1 MVSSHFFS
9 HPEHS
14 NPNLPPGESGENKP
28 WFAPYQNSKNIGF
41 CILDGELRYEF
52 INDVL
57 AGINGIPVA
66 AHIGQPLRQIVPNL
80 ADQIEPSVR
89 HVLTSGQPVPHVEII
104 GLRPGRTS
112 VGRWIDHFYP
122 IKDETGAV
130 RKVGIMVFE
139 NLQSA
144 DSDKDIAQDAPTMGL
159 GLERLEA
166 LFDLNALIASNWE
179 MEQLFLRISTRLRPL
194 LHHEYFS
201 YALCDSE
208 ASALVYQAIEFPVG
222 NSVTS
227 GSQSTVEY
235 SPCER
240 AFHEGKTRVFSM
252 SDVVEFAEPPKN
264 RLLEEGLRSICCVPL
279 LRPAGPLGVLSL
291 GSTRENAFS
300 TDDLKFL
307 EAVAAEL
314 ALAIDARRAV
324 QTADFLKKKL
334 EQERKYLEQEIQ
346 AEGLFAEII
355 GSSASM
361 KRVLGQVQ
369 TVADSHATILILG
382 ETGTGKELIARAI
395 HRTSKVKNGPFIK
408 LNCAAIP
415 TGLLESE
422 LFGHERG
429 AFTGAISQKL
439 GRMELAD
446 GGTLFLDE
454 IGEIPLELQPKLL
467 RVLQDQEFERLGS
480 NRTIRVN
487 VRLVAATNRNL
498 EEEVAR
504 HQFRS
509 DLFYRLNVFP
519 IRIPPLR
526 ERREDIPALVRNF
539 VQKFAVRMGRKIESV
554 PSETMEALSQS
565 PWPGNV
571 RELENLIERSVI
583 LTQGSV
589 LRVPLSEFRESTN
602 KGETQASHTLDE
614 AEREHIIRVLRE
626 THGVI
631 SGPEG
636 AAARL
641 GLKRTTLHSKMQRL
655 GINRSDY
662 NKFLG

>member
-1 MVSSHFFS
+1 M
-9 HPEHS
+9 
-14 NPNLPPGESGENKP
+14 PPGESGENKP
-28 WFAPYQNSKNIGF
+28 WFAPYQNSKHIGF

-52 INDVL
+52 INEVL

-66 AHIGQPLRQIVPNL
+66 AHIGQPLRRIIPNL

-89 HVLTSGQPVPHVEII
+89 HVLATGQPVPHVEIV

-112 VGRWIDHFYP
+112 VRRWVDHFYP

-144 DSDKDIAQDAPTMGL
+144 DSDEDIAQDAPSMGL

-179 MEQLFLRISTRLRPL
+179 MEQLFLRISTQLRPL

-208 ASALVYQAIEFPVG
+208 ASALVHQAIESPLRK
-222 NSVTS
+222 SVFS
-227 GSQSTVEY
+227 GAQSTVEY

-240 AFHEGKTRVFSM
+240 AFHERRTRIFSM

-264 RLLEEGLRSICCVPL
+264 RLFEQGLKSMCCVPL
-279 LRPAGPLGVLSL
+279 LRPSGPLGVLSL

-300 TDDLKFL
+300 TNDLKFL

-314 ALAIDARRAV
+314 ALAIDARRAI
-324 QTADFLKKKL
+324 QDANFLKKKL

-369 TVADSHATILILG
+369 TVADSHATVLILG

-429 AFTGAISQKL
+429 AFTGAISQKI

-446 GGTLFLDE
+446 GGTFFLDE
-454 IGEIPLELQPKLL
+454 VGEIPLELQPKLL

-498 EEEVAR
+498 EDEVAR
-504 HQFRS
+504 HRFRS

-519 IRIPPLR
+519 IRLPPLR
-526 ERREDIPALVRNF
+526 ERQEDIPDLVRYF
-539 VQKFAVRMGRKIESV
+539 VHKFATRMGRNIQSV
-554 PSETMEALSQS
+554 PKETMEALSQWT
-565 PWPGNV
+565 WPGNV
-571 RELENLIERSVI
+571 RELENLMERSVI
-583 LTQGSV
+583 LSQGTA
-589 LRVPLSEFRESTN
+589 LRVPLSELREPVN
-602 KGETQASHTLDE
+602 KVGSSESHTLDA

-626 THGVI
+626 TRGLL
-631 SGPEG
+631 SGPDG
-636 AAARL
+636 AAHRL
-641 GLKRTTLHSKMQRL
+641 GLKRTTLQSKMQRL
-655 GINRSDY
+655 QIKRSDY
-662 NKFLG
+662 T